1 MGIVERKE
9 KQKLE
14 IRKLILDAAM
24 KLFVE
29 EGVDNVSIRK
39 IADLIEYSPTTVY
52 LYFKDK
58 DEIFYSLH
66 DIGFQKLQELN
77 HNLDTIKNPLLRL
90 HKMGENYLNFG
101 LDNSEYYDLM
111 FIQREP
117 MDKLEEMECTDW
129 ENGNTAMA
137 RLRTTVSEC
146 IEQGFLAEGDVNL
159 VSLSVWSM
167 VHGLVSLAIRDR
179 MEKFV
184 SDKGQMRPAIMQSLH
199 WLINTLDVSGGR
211 RAGTKAGR
219 EKAEAGKGKGRKKSV
234 K

>member
-14 IRKLILDAAM
+14 IRKMILEASM

-29 EGVDNVSIRK
+29 EGFTHVSIRK

-58 DEIFYSLH
+58 DEIFFSLH
-66 DIGFQKLQELN
+66 EMGFQKMQEFN
-77 HNLDTIKNPLLRL
+77 RNLDSIQNPLLRL

-101 LDNSEYYDLM
+101 MENPEYYNLM
-111 FIQREP
+111 FIEREP
-117 MDKLEEMECTDW
+117 MKKLTQMGCDW
-129 ENGNTAMA
+129 ENGDAAINI
-137 RLRTTVSEC
+137 LKSTVQEC
-146 IEQGFLAEGDVNL
+146 MEKGYLAKGDPHL

-167 VHGLVSLAIRDR
+167 VHGLVSLAIRER

-184 SDKGQMRPAIMQSLH
+184 PHKELLLRVMMESLN
-199 WLINTLDVSGGR
+199 WLINTVDISGK
-211 RAGTKAGR
+211 TQ
-219 EKAEAGKGKGRKKSV
+219 V
-234 K
+234 